1 MTKLTDIDAT
11 VAIVDGRVSMTA
23 NAEAE
28 LRLEVTEPEP
38 LTEAETHASLYF
50 IDDDVRASIDLDA
63 EALDALA
70 DAIYHAQGG
79 EGDR

>member
-1 MTKLTDIDAT
+1 MTRLDDVDAT
-11 VAIVDGRVSMTA
+11 VAIVDGRVAM
-23 NAEAE
+23 NAEVEGE
-28 LRLEVTEPEP
+28 LRLETPDQLP
-38 LTEAETHASLYF
+38 LTKAERHASLSVF
-50 IDDDVRASIDLDA
+50 EDDVRLSIDLDA

>member
-1 MTKLTDIDAT
+1 MTKLNDIDAT
-11 VAIVDGRVSMTA
+11 VGIVDGRVGMTA
-23 NAEAE
+23 DVETE
-28 LRLEVTEPEP
+28 LYVEEMEPKP
-38 LTEAETHASLYF
+38 LTKTETHTSIYF
-50 IDDDVRASIDLDA
+50 AEDGVRVSIDLDA

>member
-1 MTKLTDIDAT
+1 MTHLDDVDAT

-23 NAEAE
+23 DVEGE
-28 LRLEVTEPEP
+28 LRLETPDQLP
-38 LTEAETHASLYF
+38 LTKTERHAILSVF
-50 IDDDVRASIDLDA
+50 EDDVRLSIDLDA